1 MYNILVVIITKTTA
15 QLLVIHFRL
24 VLADA
29 PATCYLVWVSQLKLP
44 SIAGPRDK
52 ALA

>member
-1 MYNILVVIITKTTA
+1 MYNIFVIIITKTTA

-29 PATCYLVWVSQLKLP
+29 PATCHLVWIRQLKLP
-44 SIAGPRDK
+44 PITGPRDK